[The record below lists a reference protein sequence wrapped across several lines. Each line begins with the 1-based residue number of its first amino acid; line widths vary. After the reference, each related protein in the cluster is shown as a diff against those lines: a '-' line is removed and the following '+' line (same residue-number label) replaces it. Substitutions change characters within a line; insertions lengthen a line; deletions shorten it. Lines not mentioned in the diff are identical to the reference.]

1 VNQTNVSPQADKGK
15 GKGHEVTVEV
25 NGKPV
30 VLPDNKVTGLEVK
43 TAAKDQGV
51 KIELDFLLTLEA
63 EPGHPARRTR
73 RHALLAYRA
82 GAVRGLARR
91 RGHTVPVRR
100 SAAESGTSDQRCDA
114 GAARRQAG
122 GVQGHRARA
131 DAAASV
137 D

>member
-1 VNQTNVSPQADKGK
+1 VNQTNVSPQADKGE

-63 EPGHPARRTR
+63 EPGHPARAIADDEEVKANKHSRF
-73 RHALLAYRA
+73 
-82 GAVRGLARR
+82 
-91 RGHTVPVRR
+91 
-100 SAAESGTSDQRCDA
+100 RCND
-114 GAARRQAG
+114 G
-122 GVQGHRARA
+122 
-131 DAAASV
+131 DDNS
-137 D
+137 